1 MGGRNC
7 LQPSDILA
15 HRRISV
21 KITVSWVVT
30 SSRLI
35 ACYQRPSSAP
45 KMEAA
50 AHISYGENLN
60 SYLGERVV
68 QKSEYWC
75 KRDPGFIN
83 SGDRLEGI

>member
-1 MGGRNC
+1 
-7 LQPSDILA
+7 
-15 HRRISV
+15 
-21 KITVSWVVT
+21 
-30 SSRLI
+30 
-35 ACYQRPSSAP
+35 
-45 KMEAA
+45 MEAA